1 MPHLTGLRCIQ
12 HRGYLAGFDGAVF
25 GRRAKGAAR
34 ETGLALRV
42 DASAAV
48 ELSGTRAASTAIAA
62 SLRTAS
68 VPASCSAA
76 SLSAPG
82 ASKRP
87 DGVGCA
93 ECGRRSWAQS
103 PPSKSALEAKRGAE
117 WDAALAAYVL
127 TSRASR
133 RTDHWR
139 GLSGRCACACHVRP
153 MGLCTSAFLYVDRM
167 PQWLY
172 ASECHEPGHRSVG
185 RTAHQLPGTELRRRK
200 RPIRG
205 RCR

>member
-87 DGVGCA
+87 DGVGCV

-103 PPSKSALEAKRGAE
+103 PPSKSALEAKRGPSGMRLWRHMCSLAE
-117 WDAALAAYVL
+117 HRGEQTTGADSAAAAHARVIRQRVMHFGI
-127 TSRASR
+127 SVR
-133 RTDHWR
+133 RVH
-139 GLSGRCACACHVRP
+139 AAVAVR
-153 MGLCTSAFLYVDRM
+153 
-167 PQWLY
+167 
-172 ASECHEPGHRSVG
+172 
-185 RTAHQLPGTELRRRK
+185 
-200 RPIRG
+200 
-205 RCR
+205 